1 MKKILFTKN
10 LAIFGTLIVWI
21 PILFPIVLSVASL
34 VSGKSFN
41 FDFLMPT
48 ELFPVI
54 LSGGILLILTAFLV
68 KSNRT
73 AILVSFGFTILSLI
87 GSQVAAI
94 TTGLASGETEPTSSA
109 YLIVI
114 GIIGVYNF
122 SVIALGIAGIWLVRK
137 ISVPMPEEG
146 KPKSGK

>member
-21 PILFPIVLSVASL
+21 PILLPIFLSIASL
-34 VSGKSFN
+34 VSGKSIN

-54 LSGGILLILTAFLV
+54 LSGGILLILTAILV

-73 AILVSFGFTILSLI
+73 AILVSFGITILSLV
-87 GSQVAAI
+87 GSQVAAVM
-94 TTGLASGETEPTSSA
+94 TGLASGEAEPSSSA

-114 GIIGVYNF
+114 AIIGIYNF
-122 SVIALGIAGIWLVRK
+122 SVIGLGIAGISLVRK
-137 ISVPMPEEG
+137 ISVPLQEEG